1 LVFAPTRRFRVGS
14 GVDWRTV
21 MTMAASRRS
30 KRPVNAVA
38 AVSAVAGLALG
49 VWVSTAVA
57 GAGMLAAVITLVA
70 GLAYGLLLFGF
81 PPRNRAIGLGL
92 LAVVPVVMIVIV
104 ANQDIVG
111 SVQYAWILGFIAGG
125 IAGGYGQMKAR

>member
-1 LVFAPTRRFRVGS
+1 
-14 GVDWRTV
+14 

-30 KRPVNAVA
+30 KRPNNAVA
-38 AVSAVAGLALG
+38 AMSAAVGQVLG
-49 VWVSTAVA
+49 VWVSTAIG
-57 GAGMLAAVITLVA
+57 GAGVLATVITLVA

-92 LAVVPVVMIVIV
+92 LALVPVVMIVIV

-111 SVQYAWILGFIAGG
+111 SVQYAWIFGFIAGG
-125 IAGGYGQMKAR
+125 VAGGYACPWSRATVAKRAGRGDDSPPDPR

>member
-1 LVFAPTRRFRVGS
+1 VGS

-21 MTMAASRRS
+21 ITMAASRQS
-30 KRPVNAVA
+30 KRPIDSVA
-38 AVSAVAGLALG
+38 AVSVVAGLALG
-49 VWVSTAVA
+49 VWVSTAIG
-57 GAGMLAAVITLVA
+57 GAGVLATVITLVA

-81 PPRNRAIGLGL
+81 KPRNISIGLGL
-92 LAVVPVVMIVIV
+92 LALVPVVMIVIV
-104 ANQDIVG
+104 ANQDIIG

>member
-1 LVFAPTRRFRVGS
+1 VGS

-30 KRPVNAVA
+30 KRPVNSVA

-49 VWVSTAVA
+49 VWVSAAVA
-57 GAGMLAAVITLVA
+57 RAGVLATVITLVA
-70 GLAYGLLLFGF
+70 GLVYGLLLFGF

-92 LAVVPVVMIVIV
+92 LALVPVVMIVIV

-125 IAGGYGQMKAR
+125 IARGYGQMKAR